1 MALKYRIVLKKDM
14 SKGAVADAK
23 LFYGQ
28 VRSIEKTGFKKL
40 CELVSGYCTAKKGE
54 VELVVDGL
62 INIMK
67 NELESGNIIQMG
79 AFGNFRMLAGS
90 HGSTT
95 LKDFDPAMFKKARI
109 VFTPGALLQS
119 LIAKP
124 SFLKLEP
131 FEDPKDGSEGGKEE
145 ERPGEL

>member
-1 MALKYRIVLKKDM
+1 MALKYRIVLKRDM
-14 SKGAVADAK
+14 SKGAAADAK

-28 VRSIEKTGFKKL
+28 VRSIEKTDFKKL

-67 NELESGNIIQMG
+67 NELESGNIVQMG

-90 HGSTT
+90 RGSAT
-95 LKDFDPAMFKKARI
+95 LRNFDPSMFKKGRI
-109 VFTPGALLQS
+109 VFTPGAILQTIIS
-119 LIAKP
+119 KP
-124 SFLKLEP
+124 TFMKLEP
-131 FEDPKDGSEGGKEE
+131 FEDPDENPNGGV
-145 ERPGEL
+145 ERPGIL

>member
-1 MALKYRIVLKKDM
+1 MALKYRIVLKRDM
-14 SKGAVADAK
+14 SKGAAADAK

-28 VRSIEKTGFKKL
+28 VRSIEKTEFKKL

-67 NELESGNIIQMG
+67 NELESGNIVQMG

-90 HGSTT
+90 RGSAT
-95 LKDFDPAMFKKARI
+95 LRNFDPSMFKKGRI
-109 VFTPGALLQS
+109 VFTPGAILQTIIS
-119 LIAKP
+119 KP
-124 SFLKLEP
+124 SFMNLEP
-131 FEDPKDGSEGGKEE
+131 FEDPDENPNGGV
-145 ERPGEL
+145 ERPGIL